1 MRATVGW
8 RCLYHGG
15 DVARGGHVVVVA
27 EPLVRVA
34 VDVQAYTLFTPW
46 WMLMMRGG
54 DHEGWRQ

>member
-15 DVARGGHVVVVA
+15 DVAQGGHVVAA
-27 EPLVRVA
+27 EPPVHVA
-34 VDVQAYTLFTPW
+34 VNVQAYTSFTPW

>member
-1 MRATVGW
+1 
-8 RCLYHGG
+8 
-15 DVARGGHVVVVA
+15 VARGGHVVVVA